1 MKQLGTQVY
10 LSYPFHTEQQ
20 LPISHQ
26 QKTRSLFSRRAY
38 LVAQLIK
45 NLPAMWETWVQSL
58 IWEDPLERERLPTP
72 VLLPGEFHGLCIPW
86 GCKESDT
93 TEPLSLETV
102 NPSTGSHLH
111 IVQDGELCWGVG

>member
-45 NLPAMWETWVQSL
+45 NLPAMWETWVLSQDWEASL
-58 IWEDPLERERLPTP
+58 EKGKATYFTTLPWR
-72 VLLPGEFHGLCIPW
+72 IPW
-86 GCKESDT
+86 T
-93 TEPLSLETV
+93 A
-102 NPSTGSHLH
+102 
-111 IVQDGELCWGVG
+111 